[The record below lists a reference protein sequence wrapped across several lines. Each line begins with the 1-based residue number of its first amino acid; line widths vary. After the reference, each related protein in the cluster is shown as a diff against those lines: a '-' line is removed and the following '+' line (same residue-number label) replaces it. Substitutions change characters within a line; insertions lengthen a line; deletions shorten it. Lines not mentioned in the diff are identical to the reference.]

1 MTRLELS
8 RAADADLAAILE
20 YGISAF
26 GSEIAE
32 AYFLSFEQAFDLIR
46 HHPRI
51 GAVVDAVGPP
61 IRALPHRSH
70 RILYD
75 VFEDHVVVQ
84 RVLHMAMDV
93 ERWLG

>member
-1 MTRLELS
+1 MIRLEMS
-8 RAADADLAAILE
+8 RAADADLSAILE

-26 GSEIAE
+26 GIEVGE

-46 HHPRI
+46 RHPGI
-51 GAVVDAVGPP
+51 GAVVDAVRPP
-61 IRALPHRSH
+61 IHALPHRSH

-93 ERWLG
+93 EWCLG

>member
-1 MTRLELS
+1 VRP
-8 RAADADLAAILE
+8 A
-20 YGISAF
+20 
-26 GSEIAE
+26 
-32 AYFLSFEQAFDLIR
+32 
-46 HHPRI
+46 
-51 GAVVDAVGPP
+51 

-75 VFEDHVVVQ
+75 VFEDQVVVQ

>member
-1 MTRLELS
+1 MIRLELS
-8 RAADADLAAILE
+8 RAADADLSAILE
-20 YGISAF
+20 YGVSAF
-26 GSEIAE
+26 GVEVAE

-46 HHPRI
+46 RHPRI
-51 GAVVDAVGPP
+51 GAVVGAVRPP

-84 RVLHMAMDV
+84 RVLHLAMDV